1 MEKKVKMTAA
11 AKITRIVFD
20 ILFVIGIAF
29 LIALPFILPIVYK
42 TGLNLYLPPLF
53 DFGLTLKEDYGIL
66 MIFMYVVDIFFI
78 IMVWDAG
85 RIYRRLEKGFTFDR
99 RNVNALRRIA
109 LFSLIEALLF
119 FGKTFYYGSYWT
131 LFIAF
136 VCFMIGLFSKV
147 LQDVFR
153 RAAETKEENDLTI

>member
-20 ILFVIGIAF
+20 ILFAIGLAF
-29 LIALPFILPIVYK
+29 LVALPFILPLVYQS
-42 TGLNLYLPPLF
+42 GLKLYVPPLF
-53 DFGLTLKEDYGIL
+53 DFGLSLKEDFYIL
-66 MIFMYVVDIFFI
+66 MAFMYVVDIVFI

-85 RIYRRLEKGFTFDR
+85 RIYRRLEKGLTFDR

-109 LFSLIEALLF
+109 LFSLIMALLF
-119 FGKTFYYGSYWT
+119 FAKTFYYGSYWT

-153 RAAETKEENDLTI
+153 RAAEAKEENDLTI